1 MGEIFLAP
9 SKREMDA
16 LTPTEPHTHNGD
28 GPQCL
33 HGLLHDGQCGDL
45 RYRFVED
52 RSAYFTSWNFF
63 LIIAALALVLLV
75 YLPAN
80 LIDGGSFL
88 RGKYGFLV
96 NYIVTPLIIMSVI
109 GSIGVLLTSQSIVAF
124 NFQQMVE
131 IGHIPPIRHLV
142 QEEEARH
149 ERVADARRLADVNR
163 ARLSPGQGT
172 ATRLETD
179 SAAVAEQLNR
189 RAGFSPIRLAK
200 QTPDVAGAPK
210 DTTSTSTPKDA
221 WLKRTL
227 AHPEVDSSRV
237 SVQINY
243 LEYLLQDNFVV
254 HIAPAIIA
262 VVILMLLAVGTFQ
275 TAERETV
282 SLVVLIFCLVIWAI
296 YFAVPVKD
304 RETGES
310 HVGWNKIAHVYSEPS
325 GWIFAGQFV
334 FSAAAAFMIPFFIIG
349 KGPSSMDQIQGIS
362 TGEPLMPDL
371 EAFVNQLTA
380 GSSAA
385 GTAAVAE
392 TTAASTFTRL
402 GPVRAV
408 A

>member
-1 MGEIFLAP
+1 
-9 SKREMDA
+9 MDA
-16 LTPTEPHTHNGD
+16 LTPSEPQEHNGA
-28 GPQCL
+28 GPQCK
-33 HGLLHDGQCGDL
+33 HGLLHDGRCGDL

-88 RGKYGFLV
+88 QGKYGFLV
-96 NYIVTPLIIMSVI
+96 NYIVTPLIITSVI

-131 IGHIPPIRHLV
+131 IGHIPPVRTAIQ
-142 QEEEARH
+142 QEN
-149 ERVADARRLADVNR
+149 D
-163 ARLSPGQGT
+163 GQS
-172 ATRLETD
+172 AT
-179 SAAVAEQLNR
+179 SQV
-189 RAGFSPIRLAK
+189 
-200 QTPDVAGAPK
+200 
-210 DTTSTSTPKDA
+210 
-221 WLKRTL
+221 KRTL

-237 SVQINY
+237 SVQMDY
-243 LEYLLQDNFVV
+243 LQYLLQDNFVV

-282 SLVVLIFCLVIWAI
+282 ALVVLIFCLVIWAV

-304 RETGES
+304 PDTGED
-310 HVGWNKIAHVYSEPS
+310 HIGWNKVAHVYSEPS

-334 FSAAAAFMIPFFIIG
+334 FSAAAAFMIPFFVIG
-349 KGPSSMDQIQGIS
+349 KGPSSMDQIRG
-362 TGEPLMPDL
+362 TTPEPLMPGL

-380 GSSAA
+380 GASAV
-385 GTAAVAE
+385 T
-392 TTAASTFTRL
+392 SL
-402 GPVRAV
+402 GPVRGAY
-408 A
+408 